1 MARFHRCAPT
11 WPDGFLHR
19 PARGSWGVLNVLGD
33 RGATGSRARERLWR
47 GVGVGRRRNGVGS
60 GFSGEVS
67 PCRVF
72 QRIPAVP
79 RHIDAPPSALPCP
92 SAWGEDG
99 CGLSAVAVRQG
110 GVGGFWEV
118 GRQVARQGEGIEAWQ
133 ERWGRVPVTSCAG
146 DKAFIGPTESGN
158 RRGSSR
164 DGRGRIR
171 SSPISPGCPS
181 KVIVPATPL
190 DSRSSTRL
198 SGRTS
203 ERPGILLGANGRLRL
218 PSGPPAMPTRHPKQ

>member
-1 MARFHRCAPT
+1 MPRLSAHPCCAPAHRCPAFGASLPFVSGRGRR
-11 WPDGFLHR
+11 WDDRSGR
-19 PARGSWGVLNVLGD
+19 PAG
-33 RGATGSRARERLWR
+33 
-47 GVGVGRRRNGVGS
+47 
-60 GFSGEVS
+60 
-67 PCRVF
+67 
-72 QRIPAVP
+72 
-79 RHIDAPPSALPCP
+79 
-92 SAWGEDG
+92 
-99 CGLSAVAVRQG
+99 GL
-110 GVGGFWEV
+110 GGFWEV
-118 GRQVARQGEGIEAWQ
+118 GSQVALQGGGIDPWQ
-133 ERWGRVPVTSCAG
+133 KRWGWVPVSSRAG
-146 DKAFIGPTESGN
+146 DLAFIGPTESGN

-218 PSGPPAMPTRHPKQ
+218 PSGPPAMPTRHPQQWPPTAACRPPTGSSGPLRYWAPIPPSTR